1 MEELMVTRLWMAGV
15 VGMMLLFAAIALYGV
30 YRKKP

>member
-15 VGMMLLFAAIALYGV
+15 VAMMLLFAAIALYGV